1 MDALF
6 DAARLAVPLTLV
18 ISVGG
23 TALTASAQPQPTQSV
38 EEVVVTGVPVDRD
51 PGELAQS
58 VTVLRGDE
66 LARSRAAT
74 LGETL
79 ASQLGVSSSQFGAG
93 ASRPII
99 RGLAGARVQ
108 VLEDGLDTMDAATLS
123 DDHAVG
129 VDALAADQIEIFRGP
144 TTLLYGSGAVG
155 GVINT
160 VTTRIP
166 TRSPEGLEGAFE
178 LRADTVAG
186 GRSAA
191 ARLDAGG
198 SKFAWHFD
206 AARRDSDDY
215 EIPGFAHA
223 DAGPDDVAGFV
234 PNSAAESDAAALGGS
249 WLGDQGFF
257 GAGMSLFDTVYGIP
271 GHAHEGGAEPPVT
284 IDLTQ
289 RRFDVRGGW
298 MRPGSPIE
306 AVNLRVGGNDYEH
319 VELEG
324 DAVGTQFTN
333 DGSELRLE
341 FLHRAIG
348 PWAGAFGLQRSER
361 EFAALGDEAF
371 VPPVETATLGA
382 FLVEQ
387 LDRDR
392 WQLSLGG
399 RVESTRHVPTNG
411 LPRYDESATS
421 LSFGGVRAFGEGDAL
436 VLTLALSERIPVAEE
451 LYSDGPHLATSVVQ
465 RGAPTL
471 GVETARHVD
480 VGFRGRR
487 GAIDWSLTGFRTSY
501 ADFIYLA
508 DSGAVDP
515 VHVLPI
521 FVYGQADADFSGIE
535 AEVDLPLLM
544 NEGATVDLRL
554 FADYVRGELASGESL
569 PRLPPLRYGAR
580 FEYRNDRFLAGLEA
594 ARHDA
599 QDDVAAYEEPTAGYT
614 LVNADFRWQ
623 LVAGAAEIEV
633 FATASNLGDAEAR
646 KHTSFVKHL
655 APLPGRNF
663 ALGVRSRF

>member
-1 MDALF
+1 MAIAF

-18 ISVGG
+18 MSLVSASLI
-23 TALTASAQPQPTQSV
+23 ASAQSQPAQAID
-38 EEVVVTGVPVDRD
+38 EVVVTGVPVDRD

-58 VTVLRGDE
+58 VTVIRGDE

-166 TRSPEGLEGAFE
+166 TRSPDGLDGAFE
-178 LRADTVAG
+178 LRADSVAG
-186 GRSAA
+186 SRSAA
-191 ARLDAGG
+191 VRLDAGG

-215 EIPGFAHA
+215 EIPGFARA
-223 DAGPDDVAGFV
+223 DAGPDDAAGFV

-257 GAGMSLFDTVYGIP
+257 GVGMSLFDTLYGIP
-271 GHAHEGGAEPPVT
+271 GHAHEDGAEPPVT
-284 IDLTQ
+284 IDLKQ
-289 RRFDVRGGW
+289 RRLDVRGGW
-298 MRPGSPIE
+298 MRRGGAIE
-306 AVNLRVGGNDYEH
+306 AVNLRVGVNDYEH

-341 FLHRAIG
+341 LEHRAIG
-348 PWAGAFGLQRSER
+348 AWTGALGVQRSER

-371 VPPVETATLGA
+371 VPPVETVTLGV

-387 LDRDR
+387 LERDR

-411 LPRYDESATS
+411 LPRYDERATS
-421 LSFGGVRAFGEGDAL
+421 LSFGSVREVGDSGSL
-436 VLTLALSERIPVAEE
+436 VLTLAVSERIPVAEE

-465 RGAPTL
+465 LGVATL
-471 GVETARHVD
+471 GQETARHVD

-487 GAIDWSLTGFRTSY
+487 GAVDWSVTGFRTRY
-501 ADFIYLA
+501 GDFIYLA
-508 DSGAVDP
+508 DSGALDA
-515 VHVLPI
+515 VHELPI

-535 AEVDLPLLM
+535 AEVDVPLLM
-544 NEGATVDLRL
+544 KAGNAVDLRL

-580 FEYRNDRFLAGLEA
+580 LEYRNERFLAGLEA

-599 QDDVAAYEEPTAGYT
+599 QDHVAVYEQPTAGYT
-614 LVNADFRWQ
+614 LVGADFRWQ

-646 KHTSFVKHL
+646 KHTSFVNDL

-663 ALGVRSRF
+663 AVGVRSRF